1 MTEHASIATPVVR
14 RARVVA
20 VVLLMLGAAQPVF
33 GSFALFAV
41 LAAAVAVA
49 AGIWIRRDDVPETK
63 DAAVFVV
70 LVYGIGLIPGVGL
83 WPVGPAIAL
92 LLTALVSWRTG
103 RLARWRGWFRVGR
116 IDGVAW
122 ATVAAVAVVSVAGL
136 VIWQSLLDGQ
146 LPSTYRQLTE
156 SVAPPVAV
164 AGALGFT
171 IVNGAIEDSIFF
183 GVLLTPLLRHFPSGL
198 AVVMTALAF
207 GLAHFNGVPNGL
219 VGIVLAGTWALML
232 GYLRTRTGGMLATY
246 LAHVV
251 ADATIVAV
259 LIPPLLAV

>member
-1 MTEHASIATPVVR
+1 M
-14 RARVVA
+14 
-20 VVLLMLGAAQPVF
+20 F
-33 GSFALFAV
+33 GSFAPFVV
-41 LAAAVAVA
+41 LAAAGGVA
-49 AGIWIRRDDVPETK
+49 AGIWIRRDDLPETK
-63 DAAVFVV
+63 DAAVLVV
-70 LVYGIGLIPGVGL
+70 LLYAIGLIPSVGL

-103 RLARWRGWFRVGR
+103 RLARWRAWFRVGR
-116 IDGVAW
+116 LDGVVCAM
-122 ATVAAVAVVSVAGL
+122 VVAVAVVSVVAL

-156 SVAPPVAV
+156 SVSPPAAV
-164 AGALGFT
+164 AGALGFA

-183 GVLLTPLLRHFPSGL
+183 GVLLTPLLRQFPSGV
-198 AVVMTALAF
+198 AVVMAALAF
-207 GLAHFNGVPNGL
+207 GLAHSNGVPNGL

-259 LIPPLLAV
+259 LVPPLLAA